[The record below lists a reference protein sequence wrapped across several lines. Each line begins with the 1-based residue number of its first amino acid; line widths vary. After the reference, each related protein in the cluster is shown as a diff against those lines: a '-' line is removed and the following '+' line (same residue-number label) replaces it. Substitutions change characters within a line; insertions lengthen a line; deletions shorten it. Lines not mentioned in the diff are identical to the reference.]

1 MEQEGQLC
9 GHLEDRTGWAGG
21 QPLSSKMLGLQPG
34 PGSLPSR
41 PRVASG
47 ASVLGSSSASSLPAR
62 QLPPHC
68 PVRGRAAGGS
78 CHFRITEPGW
88 VQGGRQ
94 SCHSLV
100 RSPFSPSSCS
110 AYPTDAAAGEWA
122 SAWGGRGGRTTGRGC
137 HPPALRAS
145 APRTPLRPQSSP
157 GVSGRFTGKGTGP
170 AGTHPR
176 EQQLSLPAPSQP
188 GEQVARP
195 PLPPPDT
202 QDSTQCLPGCLNAAL
217 SGQRSRPSWR
227 LEWALGG
234 GGGSFLPDPR
244 ACRA

>member
-68 PVRGRAAGGS
+68 PGRGRAAGGS

-122 SAWGGRGGRTTGRGC
+122 SAWGGVEGGPLGGAATLPPCARQHPGHLCGLRAPRASLGASLARAQAEPGRTRG
-137 HPPALRAS
+137 
-145 APRTPLRPQSSP
+145 SSSCP
-157 GVSGRFTGKGTGP
+157 F
-170 AGTHPR
+170 
-176 EQQLSLPAPSQP
+176 L
-188 GEQVARP
+188 P
-195 PLPPPDT
+195 PLSQGSRWLGLRSHRRT
-202 QDSTQCLPGCLNAAL
+202 HRTAL
-217 SGQRSRPSWR
+217 SVSP
-227 LEWALGG
+227 A
-234 GGGSFLPDPR
+234 
-244 ACRA
+244 A

>member
-68 PVRGRAAGGS
+68 PGRGRAAGGS

-122 SAWGGRGGRTTGRGC
+122 SAWGG
-137 HPPALRAS
+137 
-145 APRTPLRPQSSP
+145 
-157 GVSGRFTGKGTGP
+157 
-170 AGTHPR
+170 
-176 EQQLSLPAPSQP
+176 LP
-188 GEQVARP
+188 
-195 PLPPPDT
+195 
-202 QDSTQCLPGCLNAAL
+202 
-217 SGQRSRPSWR
+217 RSRPARVSTQDTSVASELPGR
-227 LEWALGG
+227 LWALHWQGHRPSRDAPAGAAAVPSCPLSARGAGG
-234 GGGSFLPDPR
+234 
-244 ACRA
+244 

>member
-1 MEQEGQLC
+1 M
-9 GHLEDRTGWAGG
+9 
-21 QPLSSKMLGLQPG
+21 
-34 PGSLPSR
+34 
-41 PRVASG
+41 
-47 ASVLGSSSASSLPAR
+47 
-62 QLPPHC
+62 
-68 PVRGRAAGGS
+68 
-78 CHFRITEPGW
+78 
-88 VQGGRQ
+88 QGGRQ

-202 QDSTQCLPGCLNAAL
+202 QDSTQCVPGCLNAAL

-234 GGGSFLPDPR
+234 GQAASFLIPEPAGPEAGVGAGAPGPR
-244 ACRA
+244 GFGQGPCSGQGVAAKSTAHVHLAFGGAREGAVPSQPGVGTHWGPAPTAPRTSPMMSPKRNSTWMRPVAW